1 MSWREFGLMEK
12 GGGESVGGA
21 GGGVSE
27 LPIGSDWKEGLGEP
41 GKQEGGEGSRQGR
54 RKRIRF

>member
-1 MSWREFGLMEK
+1 MEK